1 MSWVRDRLYELRFEV
16 RLWVWQ
22 QQIMWTLV
30 KADSTR
36 KHILGYILLCL
47 IVNTTSI
54 AVDVVA
60 GIKTFWRNEGGLK

>member
-60 GIKTFWRNEGGLK
+60 GIKKFWRNEGGLK